1 MRTRERKRVG
11 IINKHRVSWDLLK
24 LIELFEH
31 ARRCGS
37 GTCKDAGVSFG
48 CEVKSCCRRHSYSR
62 RHRDSWKSLC
72 FPELGLQRSQCRV
85 VKDAPAREE
94 HGWAAQWCSFGEYHQ
109 LLRCSIYAAL
119 ETFLKTLQ
127 NKHEYFHV
135 DSLVIRIQSP
145 RLASVP
151 APTVFYVGQ
160 TGRRSQ

>member
-1 MRTRERKRVG
+1 METKGGKYVSRCVSVQHSQPLLNQPARRDMGYCPNTQKSTRNVRTRERKRVG

-94 HGWAAQWCSFGEYHQ
+94 HG
-109 LLRCSIYAAL
+109 
-119 ETFLKTLQ
+119 
-127 NKHEYFHV
+127 
-135 DSLVIRIQSP
+135 
-145 RLASVP
+145 
-151 APTVFYVGQ
+151 
-160 TGRRSQ
+160 

>member
-1 MRTRERKRVG
+1 METKGEKYVSRCVSVQHSQPLLNQPARRDKGNCPNTQKSTRNVRTRERKRVG

-48 CEVKSCCRRHSYSR
+48 CEVKSFCRRHSYSR

-94 HGWAAQWCSFGEYHQ
+94 HG
-109 LLRCSIYAAL
+109 
-119 ETFLKTLQ
+119 
-127 NKHEYFHV
+127 
-135 DSLVIRIQSP
+135 
-145 RLASVP
+145 
-151 APTVFYVGQ
+151 
-160 TGRRSQ
+160 